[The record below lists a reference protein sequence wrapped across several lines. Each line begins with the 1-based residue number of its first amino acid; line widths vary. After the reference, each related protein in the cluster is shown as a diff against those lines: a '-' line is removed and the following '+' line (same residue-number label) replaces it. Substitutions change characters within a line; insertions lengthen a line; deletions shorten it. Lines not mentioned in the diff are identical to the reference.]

1 MQTPTGLIMDASRI
15 KRSLTRMAWQ
25 IYENHHL
32 EEQVILAGIQ
42 GRGVDV
48 MQRLADILEE
58 IATFSVKRVIVDI
71 DKSEPWTSDVVF
83 KELDFTLLS
92 SVPIVLVDDVLNSGK
107 TIVYAMSPLIRH
119 EMKKLS
125 LAVLVDRSHKRFPL
139 QGNVVGLRLSTSSHE
154 HVRVSFTGEEC
165 VYLE

>member
-1 MQTPTGLIMDASRI
+1 MGTPSGLIMDAARI
-15 KRSLTRMAWQ
+15 QRSLTRMAWQ
-25 IYENHHL
+25 IYENHHQD
-32 EEQVILAGIQ
+32 EQIVLAGIQ

-48 MQRLADILEE
+48 MQRLGDILDD
-58 IATFSVKRVIVDI
+58 IATFSVHRIVVDI
-71 DKSEPWTSDVVF
+71 DKSEPWNSEVVF
-83 KELDFTLLS
+83 KELDFSLLS
-92 SVPIVLVDDVLNSGK
+92 TVPIVLVDDVLNSGK
-107 TIVYAMSPLIRH
+107 TILYAMSPLIRH

>member
-1 MQTPTGLIMDASRI
+1 METHSALIMDAARI

-25 IYENHHL
+25 IYENHHQ
-32 EEQVILAGIQ
+32 EEQIILAGIQ
-42 GRGVDV
+42 GRGIDV
-48 MQRLADILEE
+48 MHRLADTLEE
-58 IATFSVKRVIVDI
+58 IASFSVHRIVVDI
-71 DKSEPWTSDVVF
+71 NKSEPWSSEVVF
-83 KELDFTLLS
+83 KELDFSMLS

-107 TIVYAMSPLIRH
+107 TIVYAMNPLIRH

-139 QGNVVGLRLSTSSHE
+139 QGNVVGMRLSTSSHE

>member
-107 TIVYAMSPLIRH
+107 TIIYAMSPLIRH